1 MMWRAAVRSHRYHH
15 RRLMSLDNSQRI
27 IVLNDMLQHR
37 WQSSS
42 VEEDKESSSLESIFE
57 SIEQQAMEDERQRAI
72 NKPTPWFSLLHYP
85 SRAAWRASDHL
96 LGNKANKGQGSGANN
111 KSPLE
116 QTQFNLI
123 HHSGRTNKQLRRTY
137 KRISETHKLLA
148 IKRERERRMAANL
161 AGGSKKIE
169 QKHTP
174 DGYIEDNK
182 GREVGSWQERKS
194 NPIPTYYGCDD
205 PSVLLSLSMGMSKTH
220 DSKLAKFAKLTSTNI
235 KENSVGYGAEQTLTN
250 VKIRFGPQYAIAKR
264 VLLEVQSLLGGTPVD
279 VKDRKGTF
287 QP

>member
-15 RRLMSLDNSQRI
+15 RRLMPLDNYSQRI

-96 LGNKANKGQGSGANN
+96 LGNKANKGQGETNN

-123 HHSGRTNKQLRRTY
+123 RHSGEY
-137 KRISETHKLLA
+137 FDEI
-148 IKRERERRMAANL
+148 M
-161 AGGSKKIE
+161 
-169 QKHTP
+169 
-174 DGYIEDNK
+174 
-182 GREVGSWQERKS
+182 
-194 NPIPTYYGCDD
+194 
-205 PSVLLSLSMGMSKTH
+205 KTH
-220 DSKLAKFAKLTSTNI
+220 SLYTPPTADSF
-235 KENSVGYGAEQTLTN
+235 
-250 VKIRFGPQYAIAKR
+250 
-264 VLLEVQSLLGGTPVD
+264 
-279 VKDRKGTF
+279 
-287 QP
+287 